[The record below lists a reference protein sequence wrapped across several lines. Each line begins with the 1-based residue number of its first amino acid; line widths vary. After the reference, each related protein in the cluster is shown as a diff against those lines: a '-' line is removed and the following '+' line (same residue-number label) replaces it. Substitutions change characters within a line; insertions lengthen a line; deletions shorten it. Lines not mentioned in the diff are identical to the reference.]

1 MTRPATPV
9 LLLVV
14 AILAPVMGCSQRAA
28 PPRKDLVDRSLMA
41 CLGAIRAYHRQADVH
56 LERSDP
62 AAAIA
67 AVERA
72 LALPCRDRP
81 SPEIQETMLDVYG
94 RLGRL
99 HLTRGEHDRA
109 LGRVREG
116 LARPGAPSF
125 FRANLHLVEGDA
137 LDAQAERRQAAG
149 DKPGAD
155 ALRREALQA
164 FERSATMNQAL
175 LKELLP

>member
-1 MTRPATPV
+1 MTRPAPW
-9 LLLVV
+9 LLL
-14 AILAPVMGCSQRAA
+14 LALAVHAPAAGCSKRAA
-28 PPRKDLVDRSLMA
+28 PPRTDLVDRSLMA

-72 LALPCRDRP
+72 LALPCRDQR
-81 SPEIQETMLDVYG
+81 SPEIQETLLDVYG

-99 HLTRGEHDRA
+99 HLTRGEPDRA
-109 LGRVREG
+109 LTRVREG
-116 LARPGAPSF
+116 LARPGEPSF
-125 FRANLHLVEGDA
+125 FRANLYLVEGDA
-137 LDAQAERRQAAG
+137 LDAQAERRQAAS